1 MGPTSTQAQRAESMQ
16 SGGRIEF
23 IRTKIKGQ
31 GVLFNMLNCKGSYK
45 GVTVESGAWSF
56 KTYNDTKK
64 EEHDGTS
71 RSMLSP
77 RGSFKSPYISY
88 I

>member
-56 KTYNDTKK
+56 KIQKK
-64 EEHDGTS
+64 KNMMEH
-71 RSMLSP
+71 RARCYLP
-77 RGSFKSPYISY
+77 SFKSPY
-88 I
+88 